1 MLRQS
6 SQNRR
11 SSSVRHALV
20 LNIARRTCWA
30 LAACGLAAAACKT
43 NAEPPAP
50 TPVASGTSPAP
61 SVSVS
66 AREPVLPAAEVAH
79 TPRNVLLLTIDS
91 LRADMPWTGYP
102 RAIAPNLTKLAEQS
116 AVYTNEYALS
126 SYTAKSVAG
135 FLASRYPSTLYR
147 SGFFFATYPK
157 SDLFLAEVL
166 KGHGVQ
172 TTAWH
177 GHMYFNTAGLDQ
189 GFDTWQLVPGI
200 RFDPETDNSI
210 TGQAMTE
217 LGMKLFRKP
226 EHTGKQFF
234 AWAHYMDPHD
244 QYNKHPEASPE
255 FGNKNRDRYDS
266 EVFYTDLWLGK
277 LLTFARE
284 QQWWKDT
291 VLIIS
296 ADHGEA
302 FGEHG
307 FYKHA
312 FEIWEVLTRVPLL
325 ISGPGIKPRRID
337 ERRSH
342 LDLAPTILDL
352 MGFPPEPEFMGK
364 SMLPELQ
371 GATPDNREPIVSELT
386 EDSHNPLRRAFILG
400 DYKLLVID
408 GRKFQLYNLSKDP
421 GELTDLADTESAK
434 LAELKQAYNKFYET
448 LPMVEPYGGATLKGG
463 GSARGPLGPP
473 AAPK

>member
-1 MLRQS
+1 VS
-6 SQNRR
+6 
-11 SSSVRHALV
+11 
-20 LNIARRTCWA
+20 
-30 LAACGLAAAACKT
+30 AAAP
-43 NAEPPAP
+43 AEA
-50 TPVASGTSPAP
+50 
-61 SVSVS
+61 
-66 AREPVLPAAEVAH
+66 ARA
-79 TPRNVLLLTIDS
+79 PRNVLLLTIDS

-102 RAIAPNLTKLAEQS
+102 RAIAPNLSRLAEQS
-116 AVYTNEYALS
+116 VVYSNAYALS

-135 FLASRYPSTLYR
+135 FLSSRYPSTLYR
-147 SGFFFATYPK
+147 SGYFFATYPP

-166 KGHGVQ
+166 KRHGVP

-177 GHMYFNTAGLDQ
+177 AHMYFNTAGLDQ

-200 RFDPETDNSI
+200 KFDPETDNAI
-210 TGQAMTE
+210 TSQAMTE
-217 LGMKLFRKP
+217 LGMKLLRKP
-226 EHTGKQFF
+226 AVTGKQFF

-255 FGNKNRDRYDS
+255 FGNKNRDRYDN
-266 EVFYTDLWLGK
+266 EIFYTDLWLGK

-325 ISGPGIKPRRID
+325 ISGPGIKARRID
-337 ERRSH
+337 VRRSH
-342 LDLAPTILDL
+342 IDLAPTILDL
-352 MGFPPEPEFMGK
+352 MGFPPEPDFMGK
-364 SMLPELQ
+364 SMLPELE
-371 GATPDNREPIVSELT
+371 GATPDNREPILSELT

-400 DYKLLVID
+400 DYKLLVVD

-421 GELTDLADTESAK
+421 GELTDLAETESAK
-434 LAELKQAYNKFYET
+434 LSEIKQAYSKMYEG
-448 LPMVEPYGGATLKGG
+448 LPVLEPFGGATLKGG
-463 GSARGPLGPP
+463 ASARGPRGPS
-473 AAPK
+473 APK

>member
-1 MLRQS
+1 MTFARPWPK
-6 SQNRR
+6 RA
-11 SSSVRHALV
+11 HA
-20 LNIARRTCWA
+20 
-30 LAACGLAAAACKT
+30 
-43 NAEPPAP
+43 
-50 TPVASGTSPAP
+50 
-61 SVSVS
+61 
-66 AREPVLPAAEVAH
+66 
-79 TPRNVLLLTIDS
+79 PRNVLLLTIDS

-102 RAIAPNLTKLAEQS
+102 RAIAPNLTKLAEKS
-116 AVYTNEYALS
+116 VVYTNAYALS

-135 FLASRYPSTLYR
+135 FLTSRYPSTLYR

-166 KGHGVQ
+166 KQPRHPDHRLARPRLLSQRGSRARLRHL
-172 TTAWH
+172 A
-177 GHMYFNTAGLDQ
+177 A
-189 GFDTWQLVPGI
+189 
-200 RFDPETDNSI
+200 RARASSSI
-210 TGQAMTE
+210 PRPTKAITSQAMTE
-217 LGMKLFRKP
+217 LGMKLLRKP
-226 EHTGKQFF
+226 ESTGKQFF

-255 FGNKNRDRYDS
+255 FGNKNRDRYDN

-277 LLTFARE
+277 LLIWARE

-312 FEIWEVLTRVPLL
+312 FEIWDVLTRVPLM

-364 SMLPELQ
+364 SMLPELH
-371 GATPDNREPIVSELT
+371 G
-386 EDSHNPLRRAFILG
+386 
-400 DYKLLVID
+400 
-408 GRKFQLYNLSKDP
+408 
-421 GELTDLADTESAK
+421 
-434 LAELKQAYNKFYET
+434 
-448 LPMVEPYGGATLKGG
+448 
-463 GSARGPLGPP
+463 
-473 AAPK
+473 AAPGQSRTDPERAHRGFAQSAAARVHPR

>member
-1 MLRQS
+1 ML
-6 SQNRR
+6 
-11 SSSVRHALV
+11 V
-20 LNIARRTCWA
+20 
-30 LAACGLAAAACKT
+30 ACGLVSAACKSDPEP
-43 NAEPPAP
+43 NAA
-50 TPVASGTSPAP
+50 TPVVSAGPANSAVRASASVAVSPTSAP
-61 SVSVS
+61 S
-66 AREPVLPAAEVAH
+66 AEAPH
-79 TPRNVLLLTIDS
+79 APRNVLLLTIDS
-91 LRADMPWTGYP
+91 LRADMPWAGYP

-116 AVYTNEYALS
+116 VVYTNAYALS

-135 FLASRYPSTLYR
+135 FLTSRYPSTLYR

-166 KGHGVQ
+166 KRHGVP

-177 GHMYFNTAGLDQ
+177 GHAYFRSAGFEQ

-200 RFDPETDNSI
+200 EFNAETDESI
-210 TGQAMTE
+210 TSQAMTE
-217 LGMKLFRKP
+217 LGMKLLKKP
-226 EHTGKQFF
+226 ENTGKQFF

-255 FGNKNRDRYDS
+255 FGNKNRDRYDN

-277 LLTFARE
+277 LLTWARE

-307 FYKHA
+307 AYKHA
-312 FEIWEVLTRVPLL
+312 FEIWEVLTHVPLM
-325 ISGPGIKPRRID
+325 ISGPGIKPRRIE

-342 LDLAPTILDL
+342 LDLAPTILDV
-352 MGFPPEPEFMGK
+352 MGFPSEPEFMGK
-364 SMLPELQ
+364 SLLPELQ
-371 GATPDNREPIVSELT
+371 GAAPENREPILSELT
-386 EDSHNPLRRAFILG
+386 EDSHNPLRRGFILG
-400 DYKLLVID
+400 DYKLLVLD
-408 GRKFQLYNLSKDP
+408 GRKYQLYNLSKDP
-421 GELTDLADTESAK
+421 GELTDLADSEPDK
-434 LAELKQAYNKFYET
+434 LAEIKRAYNKLYDS

-463 GSARGPLGPP
+463 ATARGPLGPST
-473 AAPK
+473 PK